1 MRSVFHPVCGFLVAA
16 LGLAGTAHANLI
28 VNGGFNAGDAGFT
41 SQYAYQQN
49 QVPEATI
56 YVGANAS
63 MDNPGFT
70 ALPAKGDSRML
81 IVNGASTPGMVVWGE
96 TGLAVRADT
105 TYYFS
110 TWIAALNDISPA
122 LLGLT
127 INGQHVGVDFAAT
140 AMPGRWQQVF
150 LAWNSGAST
159 TADISLTDDNTARIG
174 NDFALDGLSLETSS
188 LVAVPEPASLP
199 LLAAGLAILAVRR
212 RRA

>member
-1 MRSVFHPVCGFLVAA
+1 MRSVFHPVCGSLVAA

-70 ALPAKGDSRML
+70 ALPAQGDSRML

-96 TGLAVRADT
+96 TGLAVRARHHLLFLHLGCRAQRHLT
-105 TYYFS
+105 G
-110 TWIAALNDISPA
+110 PA
-122 LLGLT
+122 RPDH
-127 INGQHVGVDFAAT
+127 QRPACRRRFAAT
-140 AMPGRWQQVF
+140 AMPGRWQQIF